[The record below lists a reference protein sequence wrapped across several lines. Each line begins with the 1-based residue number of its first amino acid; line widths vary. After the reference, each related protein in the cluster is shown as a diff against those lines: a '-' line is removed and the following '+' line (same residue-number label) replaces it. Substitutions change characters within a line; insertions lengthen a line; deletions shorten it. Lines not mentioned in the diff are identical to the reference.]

1 MITAVILAAGASKR
15 FGRNKLLEMIN
26 GKPMIRWVVESAL
39 NSMVDEVIVVLGFE
53 AERVAE
59 TIKDLPCKI
68 VVNENY
74 KEGMSSSVKCG
85 LRNTMN
91 KSMAILVIPG
101 DCPLIRSE
109 DMNKVINRYLE
120 SRKPIVIATHKG
132 KRGHPIL
139 ISREIFEEVLRISEE
154 GMGLKEVIKK
164 HEGEIAYA
172 ETENEGVTID
182 IDSPEDLK
190 EAIKLIRG

>member
-109 DMNKVINRYLE
+109 DMNKVINRYLAAYPSKWDVSYGGISLFATISSAKTLFTALSIDTSSTSSTGFICFKAF
-120 SRKPIVIATHKG
+120 SRAISVGVYLKFLLVYIV
-132 KRGHPIL
+132 
-139 ISREIFEEVLRISEE
+139 
-154 GMGLKEVIKK
+154 
-164 HEGEIAYA
+164 
-172 ETENEGVTID
+172 
-182 IDSPEDLK
+182 DSSTSY
-190 EAIKLIRG
+190 